1 MLDSQSTKKL
11 AFSNSIL
18 RIWDQLVA
26 SHWDKGNALK
36 INETQGCLTLGH
48 SNCNL
53 SIFQTDFVTIF
64 FKFSLCGLPFLITA
78 GQGRKMGK
86 RESSKKWMSLLRWFC
101 HNFPPIF
108 YPSYWGLQEINPNS
122 QSSVKLPLFSVFSF
136 TEKQNRWQFHGTL
149 SFNLWHLQ
157 YSFLA
162 YINLLLTPASWVW
175 SLTDVSKSASI
186 QKWHIGAPIFSGS
199 LVDWTKVG
207 QTLDMNKYWTFT
219 KIGQSTCLIGQN
231 VDKMYTWTK
240 VGQTLD
246 MDKCWTNIG
255 HCSETSVNIYV
266 WTQIG
271 QELDIYLSSFCPTS
285 KYLDAPI

>member
-1 MLDSQSTKKL
+1 MDSQSTKKL

-199 LVDWTKVG
+199 LVNWTGVTSWCQPLPDAVQGAQTGG
-207 QTLDMNKYWTFT
+207 QRTWPSRNLKTDIVSKIWFHRGWKEATL
-219 KIGQSTCLIGQN
+219 LIW
-231 VDKMYTWTK
+231 DLLYT
-240 VGQTLD
+240 L
-246 MDKCWTNIG
+246 
-255 HCSETSVNIYV
+255 
-266 WTQIG
+266 
-271 QELDIYLSSFCPTS
+271 
-285 KYLDAPI
+285 

>member
-1 MLDSQSTKKL
+1 MRPAGRKP
-11 AFSNSIL
+11 L
-18 RIWDQLVA
+18 RQRECSKNKWDTGL
-26 SHWDKGNALK
+26 SD
-36 INETQGCLTLGH
+36 LGH

-122 QSSVKLPLFSVFSF
+122 QSSVKLLLFSVFSF

-199 LVDWTKVG
+199 LD
-207 QTLDMNKYWTFT
+207 N
-219 KIGQSTCLIGQN
+219 
-231 VDKMYTWTK
+231 WTK

-246 MDKCWTNIG
+246 MDKYWTFTFCPMRQVLWPIFVNVQYLFMSKVCPTFVQSTKDPLNIG
-255 HCSETSVNIYV
+255 
-266 WTQIG
+266 
-271 QELDIYLSSFCPTS
+271 
-285 KYLDAPI
+285 APICHFWISFS